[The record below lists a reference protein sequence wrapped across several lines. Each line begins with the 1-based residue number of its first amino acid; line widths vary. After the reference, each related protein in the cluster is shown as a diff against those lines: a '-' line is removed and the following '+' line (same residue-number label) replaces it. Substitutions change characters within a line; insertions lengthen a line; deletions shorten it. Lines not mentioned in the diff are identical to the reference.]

1 MTLVEEA
8 RAAERVLTDKTDV
21 EIRVLIDAAIGD
33 MRRVGIR
40 EALLSEEDMA
50 PLAHY
55 AVLMFVKANYGHD
68 DSEHDKW
75 QQRYRWAVTALMNSK
90 ANECAE
96 EESAAD
102 DTDPGDATDT
112 DEPADPADPEGG
124 DEP

>member
-1 MTLVEEA
+1 MTLIEEA
-8 RAAERVLTDKTDV
+8 RTVERVVSEMTDV
-21 EIRVLIDAAIGD
+21 EIQVLIDAAMDD

-40 EALLSEEDMA
+40 EALLSQEDMA

-96 EESAAD
+96 
-102 DTDPGDATDT
+102 DATT
-112 DEPADPADPEGG
+112 TTGTTAGGSADGSAGLGMGLGTARP
-124 DEP
+124 

>member
-1 MTLVEEA
+1 MTLIEEA
-8 RAAERVLTDKTDV
+8 RTVERVVSEMTDV
-21 EIRVLIDAAIGD
+21 EIQVLIDAAMDD

-40 EALLSEEDMA
+40 EALLSQEGMA

-96 EESAAD
+96 
-102 DTDPGDATDT
+102 DATT
-112 DEPADPADPEGG
+112 TTGTTAGGSADGSSGLGMGLGTARP
-124 DEP
+124 